1 MRRREFITLLGG
13 AAAWPLAVRA
23 QQPAMPVIGFLSGV
37 SSVEN
42 AHHVNAFRQGLNQ
55 AGYVEGQNLEIEYR
69 WADGRYDRLPALAA
83 NLVARQVAVIAAT
96 GGSASGLAAK
106 ASTSIIPI
114 VFTSGGDPVKLGRVA
129 SLNRPGANVTGVTF
143 LANQLMAKNLELL
156 NPLVRPGA
164 LIAYVM
170 RTDNPNAPSDVHS
183 VEAAARA
190 LGLNVLV
197 QDARSDDDLER
208 AFATFADR
216 QAAALLVGG
225 DPWFLTRRSRLLDFA
240 TRHSI
245 PAIYD
250 SPEYPAAGGLMSYGA
265 SRTDAY
271 RLAAMYTARILKGE
285 RPADLP
291 VQQSTRFE
299 LVINLKTAKAL
310 GIEVPPTLLARADE
324 VIE

>member
-129 SLNRPGANVTGVTF
+129 SLNRPGGERHGRDFPCQSADGEEFGIVEPTG
-143 LANQLMAKNLELL
+143 
-156 NPLVRPGA
+156 
-164 LIAYVM
+164 
-170 RTDNPNAPSDVHS
+170 PSGRLD
-183 VEAAARA
+183 R
-190 LGLNVLV
+190 LC
-197 QDARSDDDLER
+197 D
-208 AFATFADR
+208 ADR
-216 QAAALLVGG
+216 QSQRAQRCAQ
-225 DPWFLTRRSRLLDFA
+225 RRSGGARARSLTFWSR
-240 TRHSI
+240 T
-245 PAIYD
+245 
-250 SPEYPAAGGLMSYGA
+250 PAATTIWSGHSP
-265 SRTDAY
+265 
-271 RLAAMYTARILKGE
+271 RLPIGKPPPSSSAAIRG
-285 RPADLP
+285 
-291 VQQSTRFE
+291 S
-299 LVINLKTAKAL
+299 
-310 GIEVPPTLLARADE
+310 
-324 VIE
+324 